1 MPRPL
6 LVCTLLLALAASPA
20 FAQDDDAVI
29 RVEEPDFTLVSLP
42 TSLRLPRFGGTF
54 RVTHRFVRPLS
65 CDTCPNNLLED
76 LFGIDNGAQIGL
88 EYRFGIVPG
97 GQIGFH
103 RAQSRKTIE
112 LFGLYGLTRQ
122 DESFPVETAAR
133 VAVEGTDNFR
143 DEFSPT
149 AALIVTRLFGD
160 RGAVHVEPIWVGHS
174 NIDARGGDD
183 NTVMIGLGGRVRITP
198 TVYVTGE
205 FAPRVAGFTPGTHH
219 GSVAIEKR
227 AGGHMFQ
234 LNFSTSLASTP
245 GQIARGGLDADRWF
259 MGFNI
264 SRKFY

>member
-1 MPRPL
+1 MLRPFF
-6 LVCTLLLALAASPA
+6 VSALLLALASTHA

-29 RVEEPDFTLVSLP
+29 RLEEPDYTLVSLP

-65 CDTCPNNLLED
+65 CDTCPNNLIED
-76 LFGIDNGAQIGL
+76 FFGIDNGAQIGL
-88 EYRFGIVPG
+88 EYRFGIVPN

-103 RAQSRKTIE
+103 RAQARKTIE

-122 DESFPVETAAR
+122 NESVPVETAAR
-133 VAVEGTDNFR
+133 IAVEGTDNFR

-174 NIDARGGDD
+174 NIDFVGGDD
-183 NTVMIGLGGRVRITP
+183 NTLMIGLGGRLRIRP

-205 FAPRVAGFTPGTHH
+205 FVPRVAGFKPGTHH
-219 GSVAIEKR
+219 GSIAIEKR

-234 LNFSTSLASTP
+234 LNFSTSLASTF
-245 GQIARGGLDADRWF
+245 GQMARGGFDADTWF